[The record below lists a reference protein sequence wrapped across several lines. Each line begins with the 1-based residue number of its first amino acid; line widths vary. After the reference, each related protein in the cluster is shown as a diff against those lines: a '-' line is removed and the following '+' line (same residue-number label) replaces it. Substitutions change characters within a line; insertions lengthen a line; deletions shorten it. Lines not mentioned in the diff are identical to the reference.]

1 MSILGIIGMVLI
13 VSAWIVSI
21 DSVPSMR
28 LSLLYGLGSL
38 FLAIHS
44 YIIGDAVFLILNVLS
59 FAISVFNIY
68 RGLRKKQISR

>member
-21 DSVPSMR
+21 DSVPSLR
-28 LSLLYGLGSL
+28 LSILYGLGSL

>member
-28 LSLLYGLGSL
+28 LSILYGLGSL

>member
-68 RGLRKKQISR
+68 RGLHKKQISR

>member
-44 YIIGDAVFLILNVLS
+44 YIIGDAVFLTLNALS